1 MGGAISA
8 STCRFARGSPTI
20 VRNPFH
26 LRGRRKFAAA
36 RRLQLCQSGGWLF
49 TVKLYRFVRGL
60 MFSIA
65 NLLKRPTLPQ
75 PEVNLEQS
83 DRLQVHGKRIF
94 ISGTGRAGTTYLV
107 RLLMKL
113 GLDTGTWTDDEY
125 FPDARAGLERHIF
138 DLNAPR
144 IVKSPFLCEQV
155 DAVLAAG
162 VAIDH
167 VIIPIRRLEDAAASR
182 ILVQQATPGQNVKG
196 GLWETEVAERQI
208 DVLRRKL
215 TSLIE
220 ALVRHDI
227 PMTLIS
233 FPRSATDA
241 AYLYRKLSPLIPSV
255 EEAFFHRV
263 FVEVS
268 KPELIHDFSAANAI
282 GELRNDT

>member
-1 MGGAISA
+1 
-8 STCRFARGSPTI
+8 
-20 VRNPFH
+20 
-26 LRGRRKFAAA
+26 
-36 RRLQLCQSGGWLF
+36 
-49 TVKLYRFVRGL
+49 

-65 NLLKRPTLPQ
+65 NLMARLLRTQ
-75 PEVNLEQS
+75 PEATTTQS
-83 DRLQVHGKRIF
+83 NRLQSPPGRIF

-107 RLLMKL
+107 QLLTKL
-113 GLDTGTWTDDEY
+113 GLDTGAWTDDEY
-125 FPDARAGLERHIF
+125 FPNARAGLERHVF
-138 DLNAPR
+138 DPEAPR

-162 VAIDH
+162 MAIDH

-182 ILVQQATPGQNVKG
+182 ILVQQVTPGANVKG
-196 GLWETEVAERQI
+196 GLWETETAEGQI

-215 TSLIE
+215 TNLIE

-241 AYLYRKLSPLIPSV
+241 SYLYRKLSPLIPNV

-263 FVEVS
+263 FVEVA
-268 KPELIHDFSAANAI
+268 KPELIHDFSATNAMASCEMRDDK
-282 GELRNDT
+282 GTEPSVRPGRSQ

>member
-1 MGGAISA
+1 
-8 STCRFARGSPTI
+8 
-20 VRNPFH
+20 
-26 LRGRRKFAAA
+26 
-36 RRLQLCQSGGWLF
+36 
-49 TVKLYRFVRGL
+49 
-60 MFSIA
+60 MFSIG
-65 NLLKRPTLPQ
+65 NLLARLMMAQ
-75 PEVNLEQS
+75 PEAATMQSNSLQS
-83 DRLQVHGKRIF
+83 DAKRIF

-107 RLLMKL
+107 QLLTKL

-125 FPDARAGLERHIF
+125 CPNARAGLERHIF
-138 DLNAPR
+138 DLDAPR

-182 ILVQQATPGQNVKG
+182 ILVEQANPGENVKG
-196 GLWETEVAERQI
+196 GLWETETAEGQV

-241 AYLYRKLSPLIPSV
+241 SYLYRKLSPLIPNV

-263 FVEVS
+263 FVEVA

-282 GELRNDT
+282 GSRELRDGKGTEPSILPGEFQ

>member
-1 MGGAISA
+1 
-8 STCRFARGSPTI
+8 
-20 VRNPFH
+20 
-26 LRGRRKFAAA
+26 
-36 RRLQLCQSGGWLF
+36 
-49 TVKLYRFVRGL
+49 

-65 NLLKRPTLPQ
+65 NLLVRRGRPQ
-75 PEVNLEQS
+75 PDAGLEQAS
-83 DRLQVHGKRIF
+83 HQQLHTKRIF

-107 RLLMKL
+107 QLLTKL

-125 FPDARAGLERHIF
+125 FPNARAGLERHIF
-138 DLNAPR
+138 DLNAPQ

-182 ILVQQATPGQNVKG
+182 ILVQQATPGKNVKG
-196 GLWETEVAERQI
+196 GLWDTEVPEAQI
-208 DVLRRKL
+208 EVLRRKL

-227 PMTLIS
+227 PMTLLS

-241 AYLYRKLSPLIPSV
+241 PYLYRKLSPLIPNM
-255 EEAFFHRV
+255 EESFFNRV
-263 FVEVS
+263 FAEVAR
-268 KPELIHDFSAANAI
+268 PNLIHDFSAPNSL
-282 GELRNDT
+282 GELQDGT